1 MEQAGRERL
10 KAACAGRVLFDEPLA
25 RHTSMGVGGPA
36 DVMLFPADLDD
47 LARCLRCLNE
57 AGLPMTPVGNGTN
70 LICRDGGV
78 RGAIV
83 VLKDL
88 RDLRI
93 DRETGERP
101 PVSGTRPG
109 PPGLEI
115 QPRRESGDPEGA
127 PDYGRPGDGV
137 ATQGA
142 DGAAR
147 ESRRETGEPAAGA
160 GAGADIPGRRAVSVT
175 AGAGVALQAL
185 VALALKE
192 ALAGAEFLAG
202 IPGSVGGAV
211 RMNAGAYGRELSDIL
226 TAVAWLSRTGELR
239 QTPREALT
247 FSYRCTDLPAEAV
260 IAAARFALHP
270 GEAGAIRRAVDETL
284 ALRRAKHPLAQ
295 RNAGSIFKNPRP
307 TPAGRLIEAAGLKG
321 TRVGQAM
328 VSEMHANFIVNLG
341 GATAADV
348 IALMDLIRTRVR
360 AHAGVDLEPEV
371 RIIGEN
377 K

>member
-36 DVMLFPADLDD
+36 DVMVFPADLDD
-47 LARCLRCLNE
+47 LVRCLRCLNE
-57 AGLPMTPVGNGTN
+57 AGLPVTPVGNGTN

-88 RDLRI
+88 QDLRL

-101 PVSGTRPG
+101 PASGTHPG
-109 PPGLEI
+109 PPGVEI
-115 QPRRESGDPEGA
+115 LPGRESGDPGDA
-127 PDYGRPGDGV
+127 PDSGRRGNGV
-137 ATQGA
+137 GTQGA
-142 DGAAR
+142 DGTAR
-147 ESRRETGEPAAGA
+147 ESRRETREPAAERMSPPRP
-160 GAGADIPGRRAVSVT
+160 DAVEVT

-226 TAVAWLSRTGELR
+226 TAVVWLSRTGELR

-247 FSYRCTDLPAEAV
+247 FSYRRTDLPAEAM

-348 IALMDLIRTRVR
+348 IALMDLIRARVR

-371 RIIGEN
+371 RIIGE

>member
-36 DVMLFPADLDD
+36 DVMVFPADLDD
-47 LARCLRCLNE
+47 LVRCLRCLNE
-57 AGLPMTPVGNGTN
+57 AGLPVTPVGNGTN

-83 VLKDL
+83 VLRDLQDL
-88 RDLRI
+88 RL

-101 PVSGTRPG
+101 PVSGTCSG
-109 PPGLEI
+109 PPGMEI
-115 QPRRESGDPEGA
+115 LPRRESGDPEGV
-127 PDYGRPGDGV
+127 PDDGRRGDGEDM
-137 ATQGA
+137 QGA

-147 ESRRETGEPAAGA
+147 
-160 GAGADIPGRRAVSVT
+160 RAVEVT

-226 TAVAWLSRTGELR
+226 TAVVWLSRTGELR

-247 FSYRCTDLPAEAV
+247 FSYRRTDLPAEAV

-371 RIIGEN
+371 RIIGE